1 MSTQFLANT
10 FMILIFVIRIFTL
23 VLLVFMTLKTKSKGL
38 TLITVTYIL
47 DTFFVSYFFD
57 SGWRLFYIES
67 NDSTTFQILN
77 PPLMILPYILYSIG
91 VYLCYREWKQGR
103 LTHKQ
108 TE

>member
-23 VLLVFMTLKTKSKGL
+23 ALLVFMTLKTKSIGL
-38 TLITVTYIL
+38 TLITVTYTLVTFLELI
-47 DTFFVSYFFD
+47 FFV
-57 SGWRLFYIES
+57 GWRLISVES
-67 NDSTTFQILN
+67 IYFTIFQILI